1 MSTTV
6 PSPRYATSM
15 IVLHWATLLV
25 IIGVY
30 ACIELREFF
39 PRGSALR
46 EGLKAWH
53 FQLGLTVLLLT
64 VARIGLRL
72 CTRVPPVAPPLQTP
86 QKLAAIGVHLAL
98 YGFLLAMPLLG
109 WALLDLE
116 GKAVVWFGLTL
127 PDLLASSHRL
137 AESLEEIH
145 ETLGKVGYG
154 LIGLHAAAALFHH
167 YIQRDNTLIR
177 MLPGR

>member
-1 MSTTV
+1 MNPTAPQARYTT
-6 PSPRYATSM
+6 AM
-15 IVLHWATLLV
+15 IALHWATLLLIV
-25 IIGVY
+25 GAY

-39 PRGSALR
+39 PRGSELR

-64 VARIGLRL
+64 VARIVLRL
-72 CTRVPPVAPPLQTP
+72 RTRVPPVTPPLKPAQHY
-86 QKLAAIGVHLAL
+86 AAIGVHLAL

-116 GKAVVWFGLTL
+116 GKTVVWFGLSL
-127 PDLLASSHRL
+127 PDLLATGRGL
-137 AESLEEIH
+137 AESLEDAH
-145 ETLGKVGYG
+145 ETLGKIGYG

-167 YIQRDNTLIR
+167 FIQRDDTLKR

>member
-1 MSTTV
+1 MSATA
-6 PSPRYATSM
+6 PPDRYSTAM
-15 IVLHWATLLV
+15 IALHWATLLV
-25 IIGVY
+25 IVGAY
-30 ACIELREFF
+30 ACIELREFY
-39 PRGSALR
+39 PRGSEMR

-72 CTRVPPVAPPLQTP
+72 RTRVPPVTPPLKSP

-116 GKAVVWFGLTL
+116 GKSVVWFGLTL
-127 PDLLASSHRL
+127 PDLLATGRGL

-154 LIGLHAAAALFHH
+154 LIALHAAAALFHH
-167 YIQRDNTLIR
+167 FIQRDNTLTR

>member
-1 MSTTV
+1 MSTTA
-6 PSPRYATSM
+6 PNPRYATPM

-25 IIGVY
+25 IVGAY

-64 VARIGLRL
+64 VARIALRL
-72 CTRVPPVAPPLQTP
+72 RTRVPPVTPPLKPP
-86 QKLAAIGVHLAL
+86 QKFAAIGVHLAL

-116 GKAVVWFGLTL
+116 GKSVVWFGLTL
-127 PDLLASSHRL
+127 PDLLGTARNL

-145 ETLGKVGYG
+145 ETLGQIGYG
-154 LIGLHAAAALFHH
+154 LIALHAAAALFHH
-167 YIQRDNTLIR
+167 FIQHDNTLTR

>member
-1 MSTTV
+1 MSTTA
-6 PSPRYATSM
+6 PNPRYATPM

-25 IIGVY
+25 IVGAY

-39 PRGSALR
+39 PRGGALR

-72 CTRVPPVAPPLQTP
+72 RTRVPPVMPPLKTP
-86 QKLAAIGVHLAL
+86 QKFAAIGVHLAL

-109 WALLDLE
+109 WAMLDLE
-116 GKAVVWFGLTL
+116 GKSVVWFGLTL
-127 PDLLASSHRL
+127 PDLLGTARSW

-145 ETLGKVGYG
+145 ETLGQIGYG
-154 LIGLHAAAALFHH
+154 LIALHAAAALFHH
-167 YIQRDNTLIR
+167 FIQRDNTLTR